1 MTVTRVEVTR
11 RKKSTS
17 TVIGEMFYSTLISS
31 VATVWISN
39 KKYYVD
45 TFRKFHHAWQDP
57 YELLY
62 QIMLPLLTFVFICA
76 SCFRFCNFFKQYRDH
91 NIVEYVHCSTVEI
104 MPFLGVQLFQSTR
117 KEIKR
122 NTSATERTVC
132 NRSNCQFIPRE
143 LIFDVIIVEVVS
155 FHRVQ
160 SCLYFR
166 VFTSTSG
173 NHPKFPPNSNS
184 ILKHMKEGNVKLI
197 PAFPGVNNM
206 TYSECEKKWHS
217 ICSALGC
224 GILPQPTKNF
234 HHP

>member
-17 TVIGEMFYSTLISS
+17 TIIGELCFSMIISS

-39 KKYYVD
+39 NKCYD
-45 TFRKFHHAWQDP
+45 DRLGKFHIAWQDP
-57 YELLY
+57 SELLY
-62 QIMLPLLTFVFICA
+62 QMLPLLAFVFISA
-76 SCFRFCNFFKQYRDH
+76 SCVRFCIVFKQYRDH
-91 NIVEYVHCSTVEI
+91 NIVKYVHCSTVEI
-104 MPFLGVQLFQSTR
+104 IPCFGVQLFQSTIR
-117 KEIKR
+117 EIQR
-122 NTSATERTVC
+122 NTSATVGTAC

-166 VFTSTSG
+166 VLTSTSG
-173 NHPKFPPNSNS
+173 NLPKFPPNSSS

-206 TYSECEKKWHS
+206 TYSECEKNWHS
-217 ICSALGC
+217 ICYALGC
-224 GILPQPTKNF
+224 GIHPQPTKNF
-234 HHP
+234 YHT